1 MYFLV
6 HFRQKLYIYSDTDS
20 DKELGIMNNWGP
32 IIQLPPPIFQLRS
45 IFIYYEVFLEK
56 RYANEAKCEPVMT
69 SAKIRL

>member
-1 MYFLV
+1 
-6 HFRQKLYIYSDTDS
+6 
-20 DKELGIMNNWGP
+20 MNNQGP